1 MLRTKSHFKRQ
12 QARIDLS
19 VMVEFLIKKQIFR
32 EQETREHF
40 LRDFKTTTYF
50 LVGRFLSWNERIVSN
65 LFLCRVHNSVML

>member
-1 MLRTKSHFKRQ
+1 VLCALIRQIMLRTKSHFKRQ

-40 LRDFKTTTYF
+40 
-50 LVGRFLSWNERIVSN
+50 
-65 LFLCRVHNSVML
+65 